1 MIDEA
6 AVVEAVEAEID
17 KPMDK
22 TKVKLVKKGKIV
34 RLRQQARRKT
44 PLLRSKMTAE
54 KIPVKVA
61 KVAEDAMMLK
71 TVMIIVKPSL
81 LLECPYSISSAIK
94 SPVEVLRHRRKKG
107 PRSHTMIEMIATI
120 ATIGMIGI
128 IGIQKETIAPI
139 RTDLRM
145 IIMTEGVTEMIVVN
159 EMKGTIA
166 ASGITLAEMI
176 GTIVVAIETVA
187 VVIETIGIMTE
198 VVATIEMIEMIVAI
212 VVIAEIAIMADKK
225 GPMIEAVIEMRGET
239 VILTN
244 LSQQN
249 KTKAAEVVIAKTNL
263 PDSNKNKL
271 NSIKSMAL
279 KFVIMPAVIMVVL
292 EVIGATEVR
301 AAAKKAGQAIVISVN
316 GVTAL
321 MLNPSSEIIMADM
334 VITGEVIITTIQVIR
349 VHFEIFMQICI

>member
-17 KPMDK
+17 MPMDK

-81 LLECPYSISSAIK
+81 LLECPYLISSAIK
-94 SPVEVLRHRRKKG
+94 SPAEVLRHRRKRG

-120 ATIGMIGI
+120 AMIVI
-128 IGIQKETIAPI
+128 IGIQKATIAPI
-139 RTDLRM
+139 RTGLRM

-159 EMKGTIA
+159 AMKGAIA
-166 ASGITLAEMI
+166 VSVITLAEMI
-176 GTIVVAIETVA
+176 GMIVAANETVA

-212 VVIAEIAIMADKK
+212 VVIAITADKK
-225 GPMIEAVIEMRGET
+225 GPMIEAVIETRGET
-239 VILTN
+239 EILTN
-244 LSQQN
+244 LNQQN
-249 KTKAAEVVIAKTNL
+249 KTKAAAVVIAKTNL

-279 KFVIMPAVIMVVL
+279 KFVIMPAAIMVVL

-334 VITGEVIITTIQVIR
+334 VITGEVIIITIQVIR
-349 VHFEIFMQICI
+349 V